1 MHPPYTPGTAL
12 VPTRGALP
20 ELCEVARPEAMTGSG
35 NSRAGDTA
43 RGLAAGFVDMAPVAL
58 FILPFGLG
66 FGAAAVDRGL
76 TAAQAVAMS
85 VLAFSGTAQF
95 AVLDLWAVPGG
106 WLTLALV
113 TLALS
118 ARLVVMGAVLGPV
131 VNAAPLRLRL
141 AALALL
147 SDANFARHEGALR
160 EGTGSL
166 PAFAGAGLALW
177 SAWVAGTAA
186 GALAGRAAGDLRD
199 WGIDMILVAF
209 FAATL
214 AAMLGKAARS
224 GRPGLARAAGPMA
237 AGALVAVAAIPVLP
251 AGWNVVAAAL
261 AGGVLA
267 ARRGGGDGA

>member
-1 MHPPYTPGTAL
+1 MGRAGQGKWAGGAL
-12 VPTRGALP
+12 RGA
-20 ELCEVARPEAMTGSG
+20 
-35 NSRAGDTA
+35 
-43 RGLAAGFVDMAPVAL
+43 AAGFADMAPVAL

-66 FGAAAVDRGL
+66 FGAAAVERGL

-85 VLAFSGTAQF
+85 ALAFSGTAQF
-95 AVLDLWAVPGG
+95 AVLDLWTVPGG

-118 ARLVVMGAVLGPV
+118 ARLTVMGAVLGPV
-131 VNAAPLRLRL
+131 VNAAPRGQRL

-147 SDANFARHEGALR
+147 SDANFARHEAALR
-160 EGTGSL
+160 AGEGSL

-186 GALAGRAAGDLRD
+186 GAGLGRAAGDMRAL
-199 WGIDMILVAF
+199 GIDMILVAF

-214 AAMLGKAARS
+214 AVMLGKAARPRF
-224 GRPGLARAAGPMA
+224 GAVAGPVA
-237 AGALVAVAAIPVLP
+237 VGALVAVAAMPVLP

-267 ARRGGGDGA
+267 AMRGDRHGA